1 MSRIP
6 RLSDQ
11 AEGSSLPVTV
21 RSQPSSGAVSPSP
34 DSSRPSMFKSRL
46 PSPSSTFFSPHNRRL
61 QMRSAGFRGSAL
73 IPRSLSQGRCR
84 APSLEPPSSLDKV
97 ESQGHQTGGST
108 ESILSSSLPESNVL
122 GDIANAPA
130 RSQASPHGLV
140 DSNQIAPFR
149 KTSLDRTFD
158 QAGNIN
164 NDENRSPDA
173 TEMRSPLGRMTLGEA
188 HQCKGTLGQSPSNAK
203 RLKARHARR
212 ISATFPSG
220 EVSEYIDHLEAQL
233 SGMQNQLR
241 SLTSPSSTKLQ
252 SSKLRS
258 LTTESRVLRQEVSE
272 WEKKFN
278 ERVQEETQVRL
289 EIEASLKTRIRSLE
303 REMEL
308 KDGRV
313 VELECEVERLRKD
326 AAMID
331 EMHDQN
337 LALSRRLDVLT
348 ELLAQSPAKG
358 ESHRMG
364 SPTFGLDERRGKKR
378 RLTLRIPRLSTA
390 SESAQAS
397 TNDDGADNAE
407 HSVSSKP
414 FPAETRH
421 DSSEAVESA
430 GAEEGS
436 CSAEQDPSATSREGV
451 SSFEQ
456 ALANVEGRRPA
467 SSRRISMLS
476 DTAVSLESPV
486 RSAIFAR
493 ERPSHRHRRMRRFI
507 GGSARPKQL
516 ILPITSQAGSCS
528 VSSSFANGDLDDQPT
543 PRARRPQSVVLLP
556 SHLRRGS
563 TAQDLEVLEGL
574 SAPSSRPVSL
584 TTWDELERAF
594 GSEGA
599 LERLRLAS
607 QSPMQQDGG
616 IDSARSAL
624 DGLSGSAERRSVGPR
639 TQSLFAELQKLGSH
653 ADGELS
659 PKSPE
664 KPVEQ
669 TTVPKTPE
677 PRETPIVEASETNR
691 THCDHCCCRLVDFI
705 QPLCGRS
712 VVWVASR
719 ALGVLSR
726 VFLAPARIVRKV
738 VTHGVCMLCW
748 IKAAADLAWALLGFV
763 FRLGTK
769 AVRPVDGEAT
779 VEMAHIDDVA
789 QGGSPSQ
796 GLAINN
802 DNSVVADDVASRTP
816 ATALRRI
823 MSPGLA
829 ARVRQQQE
837 QHAAHHCPQCSNR
850 RSTRQNFR
858 SLLRNS
864 TNLVSALISHV
875 RDQSETICRMHM
887 GGGASNLYSFPYPY
901 RGRQGVN

>member
-1 MSRIP
+1 
-6 RLSDQ
+6 
-11 AEGSSLPVTV
+11 
-21 RSQPSSGAVSPSP
+21 
-34 DSSRPSMFKSRL
+34 MFKSRL
-46 PSPSSTFFSPHNRRL
+46 PSPSSTIFSPQNRRL

-73 IPRSLSQGRCR
+73 IPRSLSQDGGG
-84 APSLEPPSSLDKV
+84 ASSLDDALSSADKV
-97 ESQGHQTGGST
+97 QSQGHPNARLT
-108 ESILSSSLPESNVL
+108 ESILPPSLPEASVL
-122 GDIANAPA
+122 GDITNAPA

-140 DSNQIAPFR
+140 DSNQITPFR
-149 KTSLDRTFD
+149 KTPLDRTFD
-158 QAGNIN
+158 QAGNFD
-164 NDENRSPDA
+164 NDENRSPGA
-173 TEMRSPLGRMTLGEA
+173 TEMRSPLGRMALSEA
-188 HQCKGTLGQSPSNAK
+188 HQRRGTPGQSPSNAK

-212 ISATFPSG
+212 ISATFPNG

-313 VELECEVERLRKD
+313 VELECEIERLRKD
-326 AAMID
+326 AAVID

-337 LALSRRLDVLT
+337 LALSIRLDVLT

-378 RLTLRIPRLSTA
+378 RLTLRIPRLSPA
-390 SESAQAS
+390 SESAQTL
-397 TNDDGADNAE
+397 TNSDGAENAE
-407 HSVSSKP
+407 HSLSSNS

-436 CSAEQDPSATSREGV
+436 RSAGQDPSATARDGISL
-451 SSFEQ
+451 FEH
-456 ALANVEGRRPA
+456 AIANVEGRHLA
-467 SSRRISMLS
+467 SSRRISTLS
-476 DTAVSLESPV
+476 DTVVSLESPV

-493 ERPSHRHRRMRRFI
+493 GRPSHRHRRMRRFI

-528 VSSSFANGDLDDQPT
+528 VSNSFANGDQDDQPT
-543 PRARRPQSVVLLP
+543 PRARRPQSVTLLP

-563 TAQDLEVLEGL
+563 TTRDLEAVEGL

-594 GSEGA
+594 GSQGA

-607 QSPMQQDGG
+607 QSPMQHDGG
-616 IDSARSAL
+616 VESARSAL
-624 DGLSGSAERRSVGPR
+624 DGLSGSAERRSMGSR
-639 TQSLFAELQKLGSH
+639 TQSLFAELQQLGSH
-653 ADGELS
+653 ANGELS

-677 PRETPIVEASETNR
+677 PRETPIVEASEPSR
-691 THCDHCCCRLVDFI
+691 IHCGRCCCRLVDLV

-719 ALGVLSR
+719 ALGMLSR

-738 VTHGVCMLCW
+738 VMHGVCMICC
-748 IKAAADLAWALLGFV
+748 IKAAAELAWALLGFV
-763 FRLGTK
+763 FRLGTRV
-769 AVRPVDGEAT
+769 VRPVDEEAT
-779 VEMAHIDDVA
+779 VEMAHISNVS
-789 QGGSPSQ
+789 QGGSPGQ
-796 GLAINN
+796 RLVINS
-802 DNSVVADDVASRTP
+802 NSVIVDAVGLRTP
-816 ATALRRI
+816 ATELRRI
-823 MSPGLA
+823 MSPGLP
-829 ARVRQQQE
+829 ARVQQEQE
-837 QHAAHHCPQCSNR
+837 QHAVHNCPQCANR
-850 RSTRQNFR
+850 RSTRQSFR

-864 TNLVSALISHV
+864 RNLISALISHV

-887 GGGASNLYSFPYPY
+887 GGGASTLHAFPYPY
-901 RGRQGVN
+901 RARQGVN